1 MATLSNIAEP
11 MFWTFAPRLNTNLDT
26 NDISLHKLRMGG
38 GYNHIIINNLAFKHQ
53 RMKPFTL
60 TFFMSASHRNR
71 LIRKQRAPESRA
83 TSGII
88 DLSNT

>member
-38 GYNHIIINNLAFKHQ
+38 GTTI
-53 RMKPFTL
+53 
-60 TFFMSASHRNR
+60 
-71 LIRKQRAPESRA
+71 
-83 TSGII
+83 
-88 DLSNT
+88 